1 MKFPRT
7 LRLDSSDV
15 YVFERAAEPGEWAVP
30 GTFAFVERDPAD
42 LEAKEKLAFAS
53 GWLGTDSFGH
63 ASLVEVAEISEAE
76 FFAVVERLAR
86 HFLEHYGAP
95 DLASALP
102 AAREEAETAAA
113 LCDHKENTLLAIERD
128 WSEEG
133 IHERVRV
140 IQPGRATD
148 HARIWEIVPEAEEN
162 SGS

>member
-63 ASLVEVAEISEAE
+63 ASMIRRKSGSIGPLSSAT
-76 FFAVVERLAR
+76 
-86 HFLEHYGAP
+86 AP
-95 DLASALP
+95 DSAPPASETLVFP
-102 AAREEAETAAA
+102 VVSARCSSPVAPIGAWNY
-113 LCDHKENTLLAIERD
+113 CFI
-128 WSEEG
+128 
-133 IHERVRV
+133 V
-140 IQPGRATD
+140 RAT
-148 HARIWEIVPEAEEN
+148 ATVFVI
-162 SGS
+162 